1 MSKVGKKVISL
12 PQGVAI
18 TMNGQEVVVKG
29 PKGTLSYTLL
39 EGVSAIVEE
48 NTVTVSVDSDEKKN
62 LWGLSRTL
70 IQNMVTGVS
79 DGYTIKLH
87 VL

>member
-12 PQGVAI
+12 PQGVAV

-39 EGVSAIVEE
+39 QGVSAKVED
-48 NTVTVSVDSDEKKN
+48 NTVTVTVDSDEKKN

-70 IQNMVTGVS
+70 IQNMVVGVS
-79 DGYTIKLH
+79 E
-87 VL
+87 

>member
-12 PQGVAI
+12 PQGVAV

-39 EGVSAIVEE
+39 QGVSAKVEDS
-48 NTVTVSVDSDEKKN
+48 TVTVTVDSDEKKN

-70 IQNMVTGVS
+70 IQNMVVGVS
-79 DGYTIKLH
+79 E
-87 VL
+87 